1 MSPIQQQAL
10 QTLTSS
16 GAYVN
21 AVGVSRSLTG
31 FRQTPA
37 EEVEASLK
45 APIHSAAPQDFH
57 WYNTPWEVLMALSAR
72 LHRHP
77 LPTWY
82 LTKLAG
88 LKEAP

>member
-1 MSPIQQQAL
+1 MAPAASTADADEFRGL
-10 QTLTSS
+10 W
-16 GAYVN
+16 N
-21 AVGVSRSLTG
+21 AIGVSRSLTG

-45 APIHSAAPQDFH
+45 VPSHAATPEDFH
-57 WYNTPWEVLMALSAR
+57 WHNTPWEVLMAISAR

-82 LTKLAG
+82 LAKLAG
-88 LKEAP
+88 VKEAP